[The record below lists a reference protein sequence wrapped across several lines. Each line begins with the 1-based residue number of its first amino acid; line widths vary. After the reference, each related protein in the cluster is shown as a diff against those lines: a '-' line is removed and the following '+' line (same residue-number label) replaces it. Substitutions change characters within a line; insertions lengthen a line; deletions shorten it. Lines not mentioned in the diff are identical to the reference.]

1 MLCGVSLENLKSL
14 FIKFDKKCEYIVY
27 PGSKS
32 FSFIVF
38 SSIEKATQ
46 AFEELNNTRPEEF
59 PQQAW
64 PIALLYVKKGK

>member
-1 MLCGVSLENLKSL
+1 MCGVSLENLELL
-14 FIKFDKKCEYIVY
+14 FIKFDENCDFIVY

-38 SSIEKATQ
+38 SSIEKAIIT
-46 AFEELNNTRPEEF
+46 FNELNDTRPEEF

-64 PIALLYVKKGK
+64 PIALLYIKKGM